1 MNRRLSVMVLVLA
14 VVPAWAQGPDIDFNN
29 DGVHDAKD
37 REALELVYSGGEC
50 GTCDSVDVNRDGVLY
65 DPADVDAFARAEQGV
80 PPRDLYRIVTP
91 AAEWY
96 APQWAVVPP
105 LPAGAVEFYVAPDGD
120 DTGPGT
126 EAQPFQ
132 SLERAGLAVRAR
144 VGWEFQSADRIR
156 LLRGGSW
163 DAPRGFGWCADADP
177 PCSGFGWGMSGKSEA
192 EPFVLYDYGNPAAPP
207 PQVRTTGF
215 SACCSGTS
223 HLWLLNLHLV
233 AKAGDGLDRRGAA
246 IRVFGPSAGGLVFQ
260 RLTLEGFSGGFSLES
275 GAADSTQVG
284 VTIRGC
290 WVKNTHASTWNEIQA
305 DGTVVVRRTH
315 SSAVFASGNSGLRI
329 LWSVFDTNGWVP
341 GSSRHYA
348 TIFNHG
354 YYGASSTTDAL
365 LAGNIL
371 YRSSAAG
378 IQVRANRQSAVGN
391 IDLQSATG
399 IGAGHDED
407 MRSTRQ
413 GGPKWP
419 ARAWG
424 GAIAYNVVAEMR
436 DISAS
441 LPRGMGIGV
450 SFSRGGQVVGNVVG
464 DDRSEV
470 GGETLLGVTGPNHSL
485 VMANNWAQGSTGRVF
500 GIGVYRAVYGDRN
513 SPMVPAELTP
523 ACWITGNTLLQT
535 GRGILADFP
544 TEEPG
549 GSWRG
554 NRWGGTTLANRQ
566 VSLWTGT
573 ARRWYDPAAS
583 QGTTP
588 FLEQAGLA
596 ANTADAVEWQEVM
609 AGKEPAAWWRPFSI
623 DFDGNGVYPDDNDTL
638 LALAAVE
645 AGGPASDF
653 DGNGQYKSVGLVQPV
668 DWSMDT
674 YLAGGS
680 AEFVRQAGKQ
690 LQAGGELDMK
700 YTARGYREWVG
711 RQLPG
716 TIPVD

>member
-1 MNRRLSVMVLVLA
+1 MNRLLSTVVLLLA
-14 VVPAWAQGPDIDFNN
+14 WTPAVAQGPDIDFNN

-37 REALELVYSGGEC
+37 MADLQAVYAGGEC
-50 GTCDSVDVNRDGVLY
+50 GTCDSLDVNHDGVVN
-65 DPADVDAFARAEQGV
+65 DPADLDAFVRAEQGA

-96 APQWAVVPP
+96 TPKWAVVPE
-105 LPAGAVEFYVAPDGD
+105 LPAGAMEFYVAPDGD
-120 DTGPGT
+120 DAGPGT
-126 EAQPFQ
+126 QAQPFQ
-132 SLERAGLAVRAR
+132 TLERAGLAVRAR
-144 VGWEFQSADRIR
+144 VGYDFQSADRIR
-156 LLRGGSW
+156 LQRGGYW

-192 EPFVLYDYGNPAAPP
+192 EPFVVYDYGDTAAPP
-207 PQVRTTGF
+207 PRVHTTGF

-223 HLWLLNLHLV
+223 YLWLLNLHLV
-233 AKAGDGLDRRGAA
+233 AKPVDGADNRRAGV
-246 IRVFGPSAGGLVFQ
+246 RVFGPSAGGLVFQ
-260 RLTLEGFSGGFSLES
+260 RLTIEGFAGGFQLES
-275 GAADSTQVG
+275 GGEGSKQIG

-290 WVKNTHASTWNEIQA
+290 LVKDTHAATSNEVQA

-329 LWSVFDTNGWVP
+329 LWSVFDTSGWLP
-341 GSSRHYA
+341 DSPRHYA

-399 IGAGHDED
+399 IGGGHDED

-419 ARAWG
+419 ARAWE

-436 DISAS
+436 DISAN
-441 LPRGMGIGV
+441 LPRGMGVGV
-450 SFSRGGQVVGNVVG
+450 AFSRGGQVVGNVLG
-464 DDRSEV
+464 YDRSDV

-485 VMANNWAQGSTGRVF
+485 LVANNWAQGSTGRVF
-500 GIGVYRAVYGDRN
+500 GIGVYRKIYGDRN
-513 SPMVPAELTP
+513 SPLVPAELTP
-523 ACWITGNTLLQT
+523 ACWFTGNTLLQT

-549 GSWRG
+549 GNWRG

-566 VSLWTGT
+566 VSLWTGPT
-573 ARRWYDPAAS
+573 RRWYDPA
-583 QGTTP
+583 GNEGGTP
-588 FLEQAGLA
+588 FLELAGLA
-596 ANTADAVEWQEVM
+596 ASGADSREWLEVM
-609 AGKEPAAWWRPFSI
+609 AGKEPAAWWRPFPADFNQDQVYPDETDTELALAAVQAGGPAG
-623 DFDGNGVYPDDNDTL
+623 DFDGNGV
-638 LALAAVE
+638 
-645 AGGPASDF
+645 
-653 DGNGQYKSVGLVQPV
+653 YKSVGLVQPV
-668 DWSMDT
+668 DWSMDS
-674 YLAGGS
+674 YLPGGS
-680 AEFVRQAGKQ
+680 AEFVRRAGKQ
-690 LQAGGELDMK
+690 LQAGGELDMR

-711 RQLPG
+711 RRLPG